1 MECHYNILGISKDAT
16 TEDIKKAY
24 KKLALLYHP
33 DKNNGN
39 DCMFKKINYSYQ
51 ILINPATKYEYDFN
65 NNNNTN
71 TTDFLFKLFNM
82 VIKIAKDI
90 KNATTRNTN
99 ESPTDTSNCNS
110 KELPVTKI
118 TINVTLEDLYYARI
132 KKLILK
138 IKKDNNYISKPFYIS
153 LLNYKTSYV
162 FLNQGD
168 DGADL
173 CLNINIRDHPIKIDQ
188 VLSVYDLYYEHA
200 ISLYDFY
207 YGIEFTLTHL
217 DGEILKCNKSFKD
230 GNMNMTY
237 IFKDKGLPQ
246 YNEVTQSIKRG
257 DLYIFFNLNKKPHS
271 ELDLDNIEFKHLLKT
286 YFS

>member
-1 MECHYNILGISKDAT
+1 MECHYSILGISKDAT
-16 TEDIKKAY
+16 IDDIKKAY

-33 DKNNGN
+33 DKNNGD

-51 ILINPATKYEYDFN
+51 ILINPTTRYEYDFN
-65 NNNNTN
+65 TIPNTTT

-90 KNATTRNTN
+90 KNATTTNTSTS
-99 ESPTDTSNCNS
+99 ESPPDTTN

-118 TINVTLEDLYYARI
+118 TINVKLEDLYYARI
-132 KKLILK
+132 KKIILK
-138 IKKDNNYISKPFYIS
+138 IKKDNIYISKPFYIS

-173 CLNINIRDHPIKIDQ
+173 CLNLNIRDHPIKIDQ
-188 VLSVYDLYYEHA
+188 VLSAYDLYYEHS

-207 YGIEFTLTHL
+207 YGIDFTLTHL

-230 GNMNMTY
+230 GNNMTY
-237 IFKDKGLPQ
+237 VFKDKGLPQ

-271 ELDLDNIEFKHLLKT
+271 ELDLDNIEFKQLLKT